1 LLVPPRLARKLPTA
15 VLPPEISQQL
25 GQELSA
31 KLEASPRA
39 NELLLELTRV
49 FERGRR
55 QRASVEDL
63 RLAAAI
69 VLALGR
75 AAETR
80 E

>member
-1 LLVPPRLARKLPTA
+1 MLPS
-15 VLPPEISQQL
+15 EISQQL

-31 KLEASPRA
+31 KLEVSPRA
-39 NELLLELTRV
+39 GELLLEVERV
-49 FERGRR
+49 FERGRQ
-55 QRASVEDL
+55 QRASIEDL

-75 AAETR
+75 APENR